1 MQTSKNGVESD
12 PALTMSGTEAVPRLL
27 ASLERP
33 THLRSSSY
41 DQWEAIEPLDHH
53 LLPRFSCNRL
63 RRQCDRNYEFVHL
76 MDESSTTGEHGF
88 HLYYYS
94 ILYNIG
100 FNV

>member
-1 MQTSKNGVESD
+1 MQ
-12 PALTMSGTEAVPRLL
+12 TEAVSPPLVPLHRL
-27 ASLERP
+27 

-41 DQWEAIEPLDHH
+41 DQWEAIEPLNHQ

-88 HLYYYS
+88 HLYCYS